1 MWSKNGVVIELN
13 YRNTEDRDLATQLD
27 VFDEEFAVDQETMVS
42 EGEMDISNHR
52 DVFRAVYSKVRLL
65 VID

>member
-1 MWSKNGVVIELN
+1 MKILYYINC
-13 YRNTEDRDLATQLD
+13 RNTEYGDLATQLD

-42 EGEMDISNHR
+42 DGGVDISNHW

-65 VID
+65 LTD

>member
-1 MWSKNGVVIELN
+1 
-13 YRNTEDRDLATQLD
+13 
-27 VFDEEFAVDQETMVS
+27 VFDEEFAIDEETLVGKF
-42 EGEMDISNHR
+42 EGGMDISNHR